1 MSEWAECVNLLSTRL
16 TENDNKIVRP
26 KKYWIIKKN
35 IAKNRQS
42 VWKKSVKK
50 KKTRPRLRHTYI
62 HSSAHLFGFD
72 SLWFDWE
79 EKFTIITNLV
89 NESAAAIESSK
100 RSVDFIWFNHFFY
113 LLIVL
118 FSISPVCVCERVS
131 VEWERKRE
139 ATVQWKE
146 DKRKTSKRQLSS
158 KTWQIEAMIIIPGKN
173 LILKHIS

>member
-1 MSEWAECVNLLSTRL
+1 ML
-16 TENDNKIVRP
+16 KIDSQCERKVLKRRRRARA
-26 KKYWIIKKN
+26 YG
-35 IAKNRQS
+35 
-42 VWKKSVKK
+42 
-50 KKTRPRLRHTYI
+50 THTYTA
-62 HSSAHLFGFD
+62 AHICLD
-72 SLWFDWE
+72 SIWFDWE

-100 RSVDFIWFNHFFY
+100 RNVDFIWFNHFFY